1 MHFFRGML
9 EVERQGDRAVGSKD
23 AVDEAAWRQ
32 SSWQSG
38 IRTRPVSR
46 SLKPRSRQKE
56 LQLPFL
62 EASVKQER
70 DEAQQIQMDCPL
82 LPQRSTSL
90 PVHWNGG
97 AEGQPRQWKYQA
109 PSGVQL
115 TDKQRTQLSK
125 AEKSVAE
132 AIAASE
138 ATVIARTPFPPQ
150 AMEVDEEAEAAGR
163 GHFEGL

>member
-1 MHFFRGML
+1 MKDKETELLAARMQSTKPL
-9 EVERQGDRAVGSKD
+9 PTEAELVAERHSQQA
-23 AVDEAAWRQ
+23 
-32 SSWQSG
+32 
-38 IRTRPVSR
+38 
-46 SLKPRSRQKE
+46 SLTKPQTQIQAKE

-70 DEAQQIQMDCPL
+70 DEAQQIQMDCRL

-97 AEGQPRQWKYQA
+97 AAGQPRQWKCQA

-115 TDKQRTQLSK
+115 TEEQRTQLSK

-150 AMEVDEEAEAAGR
+150 AMDVDEEGR
-163 GHFEGL
+163 GSSRDHFEGL